1 MGIRLCLWF
10 GSFGFFLN
18 FVNIFVLLKDFSHN
32 ISLLTCMTNRIK
44 TVRYYFRCYFPK
56 HITVITNKNKYARKK
71 IENVKNKLS
80 VPTRLL
86 LSNITFS
93 PLTSNLG
100 TLTPPL
106 LQLPLTSLRS
116 QLALSAFEVHNSHAF
131 YVICLKYKQ
140 IVRSPHT
147 YTYTH
152 THMQQWRG
160 ACPHINNKHAC
171 RLLCQIWA
179 PFCYIFRTSLLVVLF
194 IATCHTASLTHKR
207 FCPQADFVTHSVTC
221 IYPYA

>member
-1 MGIRLCLWF
+1 MWTQWVHGRLLSKIIVQCIICDIIGIWSEPFPDTTYYIPPNTWVF
-10 GSFGFFLN
+10 GFVFDLANSFGFFLHI
-18 FVNIFVLLKDFSHN
+18 VNIFVLLKDFSHN
-32 ISLLTCMTNRIK
+32 ISLLTCTTNRIK

-56 HITVITNKNKYARKK
+56 HITVITNKNKHARKK

-86 LSNITFS
+86 LSNIIFS
-93 PLTSNLG
+93 PLASNLG

-106 LQLPLTSLRS
+106 KSLRS

-147 YTYTH
+147 YTH
-152 THMQQWRG
+152 
-160 ACPHINNKHAC
+160 
-171 RLLCQIWA
+171 
-179 PFCYIFRTSLLVVLF
+179 
-194 IATCHTASLTHKR
+194 THKR
-207 FCPQADFVTHSVTC
+207 TC
-221 IYPYA
+221 NSEEKHAHT